1 MSTELLILL
10 LVAVVLVI
18 SGASWARKR
27 KGGE

>member
-1 MSTELLILL
+1 MTTAIILL